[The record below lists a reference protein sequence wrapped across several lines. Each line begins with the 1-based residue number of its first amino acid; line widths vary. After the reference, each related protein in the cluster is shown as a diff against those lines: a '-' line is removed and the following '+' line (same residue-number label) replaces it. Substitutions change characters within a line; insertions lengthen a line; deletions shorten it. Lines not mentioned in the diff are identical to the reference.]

1 MSLDQGEVSAA
12 EREVLIALPVFE
24 GPLDLLLHLIQKHE
38 LDIADIPVSFVTQK
52 YLEYLALMEN
62 LAIDLASEYLVMAAT
77 LVHIK
82 SKSLLPPDAV
92 VEEDDVIL
100 GEEGDPREELIRRL
114 LEYQKYKQAA
124 LDLNGRGALGR
135 DIFLRGQPSP
145 EAEGPAPL
153 AKVEVW
159 NLLDAFAKVL
169 ARSEVDLQHEVSFD
183 RMSITERIQELCV
196 FLADKSSCKFED
208 LFEGKRT
215 RFDMVITFLAL
226 LEMTR
231 LKLTRVRQ
239 AGPLEDIYIDA
250 HLSGAE
256 LPSDAKPEE
265 EEALAETPRDD
276 AAPADTGPNEP
287 LLQHAA
293 LDETPVYQAA
303 LDNAELDEPQ
313 LDDAALDELELQD
326 DAALDE
332 PELQQDDAELDEP
345 QLDDTALDESRPDE
359 AAPAPA
365 EPPPNEDEAWSREK
379 E

>member
-1 MSLDQGEVSAA
+1 MSGSEGETSPY
-12 EREVLIALPVFE
+12 EREVVIALPVFE

-38 LDIADIPVSFVTQK
+38 LDIRDIPVSFVTQK

-82 SKSLLPPDAV
+82 SKSLLPAEAV
-92 VEEDDVIL
+92 VEEDETIEGD
-100 GEEGDPREELIRRL
+100 EGDPREELIRRL

-124 LDLNGRGALGR
+124 ADLNDRGALGR

-145 EAEGPAPL
+145 EADGPAPL

-169 ARSEVDLQHEVSFD
+169 ARSEVDLRHEVSFD
-183 RMSITERIQELCV
+183 RMSITERIQELCE
-196 FLADKSSCKFED
+196 FLADKTACKFED
-208 LFEGKRT
+208 LFQGKRT

-239 AGPLEDIYIDA
+239 AGPLEDIYIEA
-250 HLSGAE
+250 NVNGAE
-256 LPSDAKPEE
+256 VPPASSVPAFGDASWTDTVEHGPEMPEADLGGHPAFAASDLDAAAEGLAATEGDSFEALAAPSDAP
-265 EEALAETPRDD
+265 
-276 AAPADTGPNEP
+276 AAQPSED
-287 LLQHAA
+287 
-293 LDETPVYQAA
+293 
-303 LDNAELDEPQ
+303 
-313 LDDAALDELELQD
+313 
-326 DAALDE
+326 
-332 PELQQDDAELDEP
+332 
-345 QLDDTALDESRPDE
+345 
-359 AAPAPA
+359 
-365 EPPPNEDEAWSREK
+365 PPWSWEK